1 MVKFSRRAR
10 ADIRG
15 IWSYAIDY
23 WGKGQAEIYLAL
35 IEQAVDAIVEN
46 PELGRPCDE
55 VQRGC
60 RKYLVGSHLLFY
72 RIKGKTILVARVL
85 HGRMNAER
93 HF

>member
-15 IWSYAIDY
+15 IWSYTIDY

-35 IEQAVDAIVEN
+35 IERAVDAIVDN

-55 VQRGC
+55 VRRGY
-60 RKYLVGSHLLFY
+60 RRHVVGAHVLFY

-85 HGRMNAER
+85 HGQMNAER